1 MLYEIQGWDDGRKE
15 LEKYCQ
21 DWMMERGLGRE
32 YFYLDEFG
40 GGHYEIEFDY
50 YEEWAI
56 NMMNTLEDDFPDIEV
71 TNLA

>member
-1 MLYEIQGWDDGRKE
+1 MLYEIQNWYDGRKE
-15 LEKYCQ
+15 LEAWCQ

-32 YFYLDEFG
+32 YFYLDEYG
-40 GGHYEIEFDY
+40 NGHYEIEFDY
-50 YEEWAI
+50 YEEWAV